1 MAKNAKILILEDDT
15 SFATFLELILT
26 EKGYIVE
33 KTEDPV
39 EALKKL
45 PDYKPSLV
53 ITDLKLPKMDGI
65 EFLEKAKKLL
75 PETEFIVITAYG
87 TIDSAVKAMKRGAS
101 DYITKPLPSP
111 EDFLRLI
118 QNILSQ
124 KKEFQS
130 FREETEELPP
140 LEILFAGIED
150 VYEKV
155 VKVAPT
161 ETTVIL
167 YGETGT
173 GKTLIAR
180 AIHLLSRRRGNFVEV
195 NCAALPETLIESE
208 LFGYEKGAFT
218 GAVKTKPGKIELA
231 KDGTLFLDE
240 ISEMNLTVQAKFLR
254 VLQERTFERLGGLT
268 SIKTNARIVAAT
280 NRDLLKLVKEGK
292 FREDLYFRINVFPIE
307 VPPLRD
313 RKEVI
318 LKIANYLL
326 EKLSRKLGKPPLSL
340 SKRTIEYIKSY
351 NWPGNIRELENVL
364 ERNFLMCEGDELEI
378 KVEREEKPS
387 LAVEGEL
394 GKVTSLKDLERNAII
409 EALKKAK
416 GNKKEASKMLGISLR
431 TLYYKIKEYHINLK
445 NLD

>member
-1 MAKNAKILILEDDT
+1 MAKDAKILILEDDT
-15 SFATFLELILT
+15 SFATLLELILT

-45 PDYKPSLV
+45 PDFKPSLV
-53 ITDLKLPKMDGI
+53 ITDLKLPRMDGI
-65 EFLEKAKKLL
+65 EFLEKAKRLL

-87 TIDSAVKAMKRGAS
+87 TIDSAVKAMKKGAS
-101 DYITKPLPSP
+101 DYITKPLSSP

-124 KKEFQS
+124 RRKVQE

-140 LEILFAGIED
+140 LEILFAGIEE

-173 GKTLIAR
+173 GKTLIAK
-180 AIHLLSRRRGNFVEV
+180 AIHLLSRRKGNFVEV

-254 VLQERTFERLGGLT
+254 VLQEKTFERLGGLI
-268 SIKTNARIVAAT
+268 SLKTNARIVAAT

-313 RKEVI
+313 RKEAI

-326 EKLSRKLGKPPLSL
+326 EKLSKKLGKPPLPL

-364 ERNFLMCEGDELEI
+364 ERNFLMCDGEELEI
-378 KVEREEKPS
+378 EVEREEKTS
-387 LAVEGEL
+387 LPVEGEL
-394 GKVTSLKDLERNAII
+394 GKITSLRDLERNAII

-445 NLD
+445 SLS